1 MSNEKPRTN
10 VDASLRE
17 ENGSDTLTDVFFIF
31 ISWDLNIIVL
41 KSVFLSL
48 VIATVIV
55 QQLNWGLLILC
66 MAFVIFNLL
75 LEILSGFD
83 ASLREMSAT
92 NNLLEMDLKIKISSW
107 LVLLRTTSGQMYW
120 KKFL

>member
-10 VDASLRE
+10 VDASLCE

-107 LVLLRTTSGQMYW
+107 LVLLRTASGQMYW